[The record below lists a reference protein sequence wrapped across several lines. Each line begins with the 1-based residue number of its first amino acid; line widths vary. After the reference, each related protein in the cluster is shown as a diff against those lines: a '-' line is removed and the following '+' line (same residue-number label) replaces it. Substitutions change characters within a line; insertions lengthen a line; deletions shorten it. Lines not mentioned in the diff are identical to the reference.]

1 MNNSLETAPPEAV
14 VQGLRRVAIDPVSR
28 VEGHGKVTILL
39 DADNRVQQVR
49 LHIVEFRGFEKFI
62 EGRPYWEVPVMVQ
75 RLCGICPVSHHL
87 AASKAFDRVLGVA
100 QATPSADKIRRLM
113 HYGQV
118 MQSNALHFFHLSSPD
133 LLFGFDSEVNRRN
146 IVGVAQAHP
155 DIAKKGILLRK
166 FGQEVIRVTA
176 GKRVHG
182 TGSVPGG
189 VNKHVSHEDRAMLL
203 KDADQMIAWA
213 QDAVTIAKQL
223 HAQNPALYDT
233 FGTFR
238 SNMLSLVR
246 ADGALDLYDGVL
258 RARDAN
264 GAILFDGANDQGYLD
279 LIEEEVKPW
288 TYMKFPFLKSL
299 GRDEGWYRVGPL
311 ARMQNCDFI
320 PSPLAEAERREFI
333 AWGRGE
339 PIHATLAYHWA
350 RMIEVLHCM
359 EVIKDLLDDP
369 DILSGDLM
377 ATGQRQ
383 RSGVGVIEAPRG
395 TLIHHYEVDDND
407 LVTMCNLI
415 VSTTHN
421 NQAMNEAVRSVARE
435 YLDGRELT
443 EGLLNHIEVAIR
455 AYDPCLSCATHALG
469 QMPLDV
475 ALVGPDGELID
486 RVVKSQGELVHALSA
501 PPNLSA

>member
-1 MNNSLETAPPEAV
+1 MSSSLETANPAA
-14 VQGLRRVAIDPVSR
+14 GLRRVAIDPVSR

-39 DADNRVQQVR
+39 DAQNRVQQVR

-87 AASKAFDRVLGVA
+87 AASKAMDRVVGAVPV
-100 QATPSADKIRRLM
+100 TPSADKIRRLM

-118 MQSNALHFFHLSSPD
+118 MQSHALHFFHLSSPD

-155 DIAKKGILLRK
+155 EIAKKGVLLRK
-166 FGQEVIRVTA
+166 FGQEVIRATA

-189 VNKHVSHEDRAMLL
+189 VNKHVSTEDHAMLQR
-203 KDADQMIAWA
+203 DVEQMTAWT
-213 QDAVTIAKQL
+213 QDAVEIAKQL
-223 HAQNPALYDT
+223 HAQNPALYDG
-233 FGTFR
+233 FGSFR

-246 ADGALDLYDGVL
+246 ADGAMDLYDGVI
-258 RARDAN
+258 RARDAA
-264 GAILFDGANDQGYLD
+264 GKILFDGASDQGYLD

-288 TYMKFPFLKSL
+288 SYMKFPFLKSL
-299 GRDEGWYRVGPL
+299 GREHGWYRVGPL
-311 ARMQNCDFI
+311 ARVQNCDFI
-320 PSPLAEAERREFI
+320 PTPLAEAQRREFL
-333 AWGRGE
+333 ASGRGE

-350 RMIEVLHCM
+350 RMVEALHCV
-359 EVIKDLLDDP
+359 EVIKELLADP
-369 DILSGDLM
+369 DILAGDLM
-377 ATGQRQ
+377 AGGPR
-383 RSGVGVIEAPRG
+383 RRGGVGVIEAPRG
-395 TLIHHYEVDDND
+395 TLIHHYEVGDDD

-435 YLDGRELT
+435 YLDGHELT

-475 ALVGPDGELID
+475 ALVGPAGELID
-486 RVVKSQGELVHALSA
+486 RIVKSQHGEIVRGAVDT
-501 PPNLSA
+501 

>member
-1 MNNSLETAPPEAV
+1 MEQNEIPTP
-14 VQGLRRVAIDPVSR
+14 GLRRVAIDPISR
-28 VEGHGKVTILL
+28 VEGHGKITLML
-39 DADNRVQQVR
+39 DAENHIHEAR

-87 AASKAFDRVLGVA
+87 AASKAFDRVVGAVPITA
-100 QATPSADKIRRLM
+100 SAEKIRRLM

-118 MQSNALHFFHLSSPD
+118 MQSHALHFFHLSSPD
-133 LLFGFDSEVNRRN
+133 LLFGFDSDANRRN

-189 VNKHVSHEDRAMLL
+189 MNKHVSAEDRAMLQR
-203 KDADQMIAWA
+203 DVAQITAWA
-213 QDAVTIAKQL
+213 QDAVGMAKQL
-223 HAQNPALYDT
+223 HAQNPALYDG
-233 FGTFR
+233 FGSFR
-238 SNMLSLVR
+238 SSMLSLVR
-246 ADGALDLYDGVL
+246 ADGAMDLYDGVI
-258 RARDAN
+258 RARDAA
-264 GAILFDGANDQGYLD
+264 GQLIFDGASDQGYLD

-299 GRDEGWYRVGPL
+299 GPDLGWYRVGPL
-311 ARMQNCDFI
+311 ARLQNCDFI
-320 PSPLAEAERREFI
+320 PSPLAEVERQAFV

-350 RMIEVLHCM
+350 RMIELLHCI
-359 EVIKDLLDDP
+359 EVIAELLDDP
-369 DILSGDLM
+369 DILSGELM
-377 ATGQRQ
+377 AGGPRR

-395 TLIHHYEVDDND
+395 TLIHHYEVGDDD

-421 NQAMNEAVRSVARE
+421 NQAMNEAVRSVARQ
-435 YLDGRELT
+435 YLDGRELS
-443 EGLLNHIEVAIR
+443 EGLLNRIEVAIR

-469 QMPLDV
+469 RMPLDV
-475 ALVGPDGELID
+475 TLLDASGTVLDQVLKSADGSLQ
-486 RVVKSQGELVHALSA
+486 RA
-501 PPNLSA
+501 